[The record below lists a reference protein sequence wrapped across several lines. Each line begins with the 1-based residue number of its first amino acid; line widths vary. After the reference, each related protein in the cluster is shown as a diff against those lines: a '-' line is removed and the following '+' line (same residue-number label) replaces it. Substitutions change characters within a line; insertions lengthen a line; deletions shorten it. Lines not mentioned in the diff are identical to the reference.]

1 MTCLIAPAARRVA
14 LGLVLS
20 FSVLPA
26 LADPAAWAS
35 LREGDMRKLVI
46 HDTPRAVDAAPFTSE
61 DGEPMTLDA
70 FHGQVV
76 VLNFW
81 ATWCPPCRKEMP
93 DLDALNQSMGGDDFQ
108 VVTVATGRNSPAA
121 MRRFFEETEI
131 ESLPLHNDPT
141 MAMARDMSVLG
152 LPVTVI
158 LDRAGQ
164 EIARMQ
170 GEADWNSD
178 SARAVLQAMIASEM

>member
-1 MTCLIAPAARRVA
+1 MKRPFALSALCLIA
-14 LGLVLS
+14 
-20 FSVLPA
+20 LPA
-26 LADPAAWAS
+26 LADPAAWSA

-46 HDTPRAVDAAPFTSE
+46 HDTPRPVNAAPFVGA
-61 DGEPMTLDA
+61 DGEDMTLDA
-70 FHGQVV
+70 FRGQVV

-93 DLDALNQSMGGDDFQ
+93 MLDALNRDLGTDAFQ

-121 MRRFFEETEI
+121 MRRFFEEAAIQT
-131 ESLPLHNDPT
+131 LPLHNDPT
-141 MAMARDMSVLG
+141 MAMARDMAVLG

-158 LDRAGQ
+158 LDREGR

-170 GEADWNSD
+170 GEADWNGD
-178 SARAVLQAMIASEM
+178 SARAVLQAMIAVGD

>member
-1 MTCLIAPAARRVA
+1 MFRTLAPVFLTLAVM
-14 LGLVLS
+14 
-20 FSVLPA
+20 PA
-26 LADPAAWAS
+26 LADPAEWSA

-46 HDTPRAVDAAPFTSE
+46 HDAPRAVDTAPFTAADGSE
-61 DGEPMTLDA
+61 MTLEA
-70 FHGQVV
+70 FRGQVV

-93 DLDALNQSMGGDDFQ
+93 MLDALNRDLGGDDFQ

-121 MRRFFEETEI
+121 MRRFFEEAKI
-131 ESLPLHNDPT
+131 ETLPLHNDPT
-141 MAMARDMSVLG
+141 MAMARGMAVLG

-158 LDRAGQ
+158 LDREGR

-170 GEADWNSD
+170 GEADWNGD
-178 SARAVLQAMIASEM
+178 SARAVLQAMIVPDE

>member
-1 MTCLIAPAARRVA
+1 MTRLIAAAA
-14 LGLVLS
+14 LFLS
-20 FSVLPA
+20 ALAPLPA
-26 LADPAAWAS
+26 LADPATWSA

-46 HDTPRAVDAAPFTSE
+46 HDAPRAVDASAFTAA
-61 DGEPMTLDA
+61 DGGDMTLDA
-70 FHGQVV
+70 FRGQVV

-93 DLDALNQSMGGDDFQ
+93 MLDALNRDLGGPDFQ

-121 MRRFFEETEI
+121 MRRFFEEAGI
-131 ESLPLHNDPT
+131 ETLPLHNDPT
-141 MAMARDMSVLG
+141 MAMARDMAVLG

-170 GEADWNSD
+170 GEADWNGA
-178 SARAVLQAMIASEM
+178 SARAVLQAMIGSGD